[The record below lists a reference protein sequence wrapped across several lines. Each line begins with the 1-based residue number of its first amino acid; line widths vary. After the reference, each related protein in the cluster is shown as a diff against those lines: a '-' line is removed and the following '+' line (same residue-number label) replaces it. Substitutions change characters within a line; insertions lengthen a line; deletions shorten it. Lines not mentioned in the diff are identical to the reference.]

1 MEALGKKQQQ
11 LFNTKKVEKWENPD
25 AARLP
30 KADQDELLRDP
41 NNVQMIC
48 VAEQQ
53 ELWKLRQT
61 HAVLIESLY
70 NELRLNQS
78 WAVMD
83 MTLNFTE
90 LTQFMKQ

>member
-1 MEALGKKQQQ
+1 
-11 LFNTKKVEKWENPD
+11 
-25 AARLP
+25 
-30 KADQDELLRDP
+30 
-41 NNVQMIC
+41 MIA

-90 LTQFMKQ
+90 LTQFMKQQAHESGLMWADYEQKLNPTLQMAIAAK